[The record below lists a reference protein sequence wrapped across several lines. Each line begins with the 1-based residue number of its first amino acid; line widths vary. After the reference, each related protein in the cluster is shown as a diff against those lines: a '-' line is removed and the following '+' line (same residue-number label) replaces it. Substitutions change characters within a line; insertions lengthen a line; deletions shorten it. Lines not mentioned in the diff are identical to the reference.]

1 MFSSFFAQA
10 QRTRVVCWFLVMAS
24 LISLHANSS
33 LLLWRRDKPR
43 LLPDKMMRSWN
54 RAPAVRGIGGSGI
67 PGNDRSSP
75 NGRKQRENLLPSRR
89 IRSNETR
96 LFLVRNLH
104 DDPHARE
111 MCPVSVQ
118 ARPDITHGRSWRNP
132 HGATLSRNDPRLIGP
147 VSYHII

>member
-10 QRTRVVCWFLVMAS
+10 QRTRVVCWFVVMAS

-33 LLLWRRDKPR
+33 LILWLRDKPR
-43 LLPDKMMRSWN
+43 LLPDKMVRSWN

-75 NGRKQRENLLPSRR
+75 NGRKQRENPLPSRR

-104 DDPHARE
+104 DDPHACE
-111 MCPVSVQ
+111 MCPISVQ
-118 ARPDITHGRSWRNP
+118 AGPDMTHLPSWPNTHG
-132 HGATLSRNDPRLIGP
+132 AKLF
-147 VSYHII
+147 